1 MQIPN
6 RLTNLP
12 KDRANVTLLQW
23 TRIKVFPE
31 ASAVDILQDHGGFS
45 LLDLEVLEFDD
56 VGVVQFAVDCELVLG
71 GSAEHLGKW
80 YWYGFY
86 GHELLA
92 ADVHGELYGAG
103 GSFAQ
108 AGVATALVFHKA
120 IHYF

>member
-1 MQIPN
+1 MNNLPVMQIPN

-56 VGVVQFAVDCELVLG
+56 VRVVQFAVDCELVLG

-80 YWYGFY
+80 Y
-86 GHELLA
+86 
-92 ADVHGELYGAG
+92 
-103 GSFAQ
+103 
-108 AGVATALVFHKA
+108 
-120 IHYF
+120 